1 MMRNFGMG
9 RDSDTTE
16 KIFWVLD
23 KDDSGELDYI
33 EFMLG
38 IQMMKQSL
46 QSSFKD
52 KMLTFFDMCDIDG
65 DGFVERKYDLQA
77 IFICYIP

>member
-1 MMRNFGMG
+1 MYSYSSKMMRSFGMG
-9 RDSDTTE
+9 RELETIE

-38 IQMMKQSL
+38 VQMMKQSL

-52 KMLTFFDMCDIDG
+52 KMLT
-65 DGFVERKYDLQA
+65 
-77 IFICYIP
+77 

>member
-1 MMRNFGMG
+1 MRSFGMG
-9 RDSDTTE
+9 RDIDTIE

-46 QSSFKD
+46 QSSFMD

-65 DGFVERKYDLQA
+65 DGFVERK
-77 IFICYIP
+77 